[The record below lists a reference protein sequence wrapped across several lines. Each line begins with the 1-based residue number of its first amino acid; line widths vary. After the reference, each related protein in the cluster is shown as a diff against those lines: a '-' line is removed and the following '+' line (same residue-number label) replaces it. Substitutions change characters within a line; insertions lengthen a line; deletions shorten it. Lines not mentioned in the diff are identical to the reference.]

1 MDMTTAVTMDVRLVE
16 PMADLKEP
24 TLVVLL
30 VIASV
35 VWTEESTAAW
45 SAARWAGSTVAQMD
59 EHWVELRVASKDET
73 TAVER
78 VLA

>member
-1 MDMTTAVTMDVRLVE
+1 MDMTKAVTMDVRLVE

-59 EHWVELRVASKDET
+59 EYWVELRVASK
-73 TAVER
+73 AVM
-78 VLA
+78 